1 MNEIKNKGCEIWVI
15 SKYEATE
22 LVKLLCDFYEKHE

>member
-1 MNEIKNKGCEIWVI
+1 MYEIKNKGCEIWVI

-22 LVKLLCDFYEKHE
+22 LVKKNVIL